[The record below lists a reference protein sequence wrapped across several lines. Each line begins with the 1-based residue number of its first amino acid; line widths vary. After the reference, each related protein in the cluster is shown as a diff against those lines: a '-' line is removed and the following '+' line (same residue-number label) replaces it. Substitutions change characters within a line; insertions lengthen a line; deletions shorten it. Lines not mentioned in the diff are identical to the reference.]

1 MDRRRI
7 LKTAGV
13 AALAVL
19 GGWLGLWLLGPVLL
33 PFGVGYLFA
42 LGAQPAVDTLTKR
55 HIPRWAAAG
64 LTVTLLYAALGTAF
78 YALGWVLCRE
88 TLALARQL
96 PELAESL
103 TGPAARVEAWL
114 LERADRFPDGV
125 GQALRQGVEEFFRSG
140 AGLAGRAYNWVF
152 SLISGALK
160 KLPELMLF
168 LVTAVLSSFMLA
180 AKLPELRELWRRKA
194 PALWQRRVQAVN
206 RRLRATL
213 GGWVKTQVQLMGVT
227 ALVLTAGLLVL
238 GVDYPVLL
246 GGLIALI
253 DALPVFGSGTV
264 LLPWALWEL
273 LDGRTTLAVG
283 LAALYA
289 GASLIRSALE
299 PRMLG
304 KQMGLDPLLT
314 LLALYA
320 GFRYFG
326 ILGMI
331 LFPVGAILVKQLWTH
346 LESNS

>member
-152 SLISGALK
+152 GLISGALK

-168 LVTAVLSSFMLA
+168 LVKWLLSVLPMAQSVA
-180 AKLPELRELWRRKA
+180 AWNEVYASRLPVDAACILFVLC
-194 PALWQRRVQAVN
+194 ALMVN
-206 RRLRATL
+206 GST
-213 GGWVKTQVQLMGVT
+213 
-227 ALVLTAGLLVL
+227 
-238 GVDYPVLL
+238 
-246 GGLIALI
+246 GGLRNRKKR
-253 DALPVFGSGTV
+253 V
-264 LLPWALWEL
+264 
-273 LDGRTTLAVG
+273 
-283 LAALYA
+283 
-289 GASLIRSALE
+289 
-299 PRMLG
+299 
-304 KQMGLDPLLT
+304 
-314 LLALYA
+314 
-320 GFRYFG
+320 
-326 ILGMI
+326 
-331 LFPVGAILVKQLWTH
+331 
-346 LESNS
+346 